1 MLGEIIKS
9 TEALRYHAKSA
20 EIAGKNLAHV
30 NDENYARQRVL
41 AREGLMYNGQGGL
54 NTSSIEAS
62 GLDHARNDLID
73 KRLFN
78 EFGQTAS
85 LESQQEILKLLQAA
99 LGEKIDRQSVDGGL
113 DDEHDSNL
121 SAGGLARA
129 MDDLFN
135 AFQEL
140 SASPD
145 AGVASQEI
153 FNKINTLTKR
163 FNDAGKAL
171 DDIDND
177 LTESVQSAVNDVNK
191 LLGQIEELNIQIRRF
206 ELLGQGKAV
215 SYRDQR
221 QKLLEDL
228 SKLIDFKTSPEL
240 REVKDNEGNITGYE
254 ETPFLEIFS
263 VDKADQKVSLLT
275 AQDGVNLLTKD
286 FGNIL
291 SAVSVGTVGSGLQV
305 RAKLGDDGTL
315 GHIEVLD
322 GGSQYSDKNGP
333 LILTVAPPLVP
344 LATDRDGNPSP
355 QDASLVSHSKGS
367 FFSQNGKYYQ
377 ALSDISEGTPLND
390 TISFLE
396 IDPSQIPAT
405 GDLTAYPETLRKYSD
420 LETFKAGEQIY
431 YNGKLLQVT
440 RDINPVS
447 KFEGTELDKRNYQ
460 NGEVIR
466 INGEFFQFLED
477 VPAEGADFDAL
488 KNTSLLALGEK
499 LPQEVD
505 ELSYFATALGGEQ
518 RFFAS
523 KSYNAGDLAKLYDAE
538 LNDYRYFEFSQ
549 PFLREDELK
558 IGFNLDPEKTG
569 QWTLTNPDGTLLAEQ
584 VEDPT
589 LGLAKSVTLE
599 DGSVVQIEHSYVK
612 DGTEVNVVT
621 DRAQSIENF
630 KTNESPMRFRQN
642 EVYYAQQDGVTK
654 HFIVID
660 PPEDL
665 DPTDFNPFDPQWDT
679 NFKVFDPQL
688 VDEENPELFF
698 RRSYPRGYD
707 SFVEDGSLVELNL
720 GIAEA
725 VINDGQI
732 KGFNI
737 LNSGSNLPQSDAIFV
752 GGKELALE
760 LGSIKGFQDAKE
772 NQISH
777 FRDKLNS
784 LVKTFVE
791 EINTIYNKDDN
802 PGEYLFGFDAVL
814 TRPEV
819 GRNALMEE
827 DYGYLGREGDGAIT
841 LYREE
846 VNLQLPVAESEI
858 FNIVNVTPIFPEDFK
873 GQQYYVRGEDAAEID
888 FAPESTTGNFSFY
901 ASARRM
907 QNVTMENDPNYSG
920 ADKILGT
927 ADDGRSYMMAYSPI
941 PFRLEGMEDGSKL
954 PIIGDNFTFKA
965 LLSNPWNLASS
976 LRVQDGLTADSIVAD
991 KGDNGGANKIALE
1004 IAEMSGGDFLSE
1016 VALLNAD
1023 LGNSLSDL
1031 SDNLEHQQS
1040 IENVLLDQRRAVSS
1054 VSIDEEVAD
1063 LMRFQ
1068 RSFQASSRV
1077 LNTLDKMLE
1086 IVVMSLVR

>member
-54 NTSSIEAS
+54 NTSSIEAG

-85 LESQQEILKLLQAA
+85 LEAQQEILKLLQAA

-145 AGVASQEI
+145 AAVSSQEI

-163 FNDAGKAL
+163 FNDAGSAL

-177 LTESVQSAVNDVNK
+177 LTESVQSAVKEVNK
-191 LLGQIEELNIQIRRF
+191 LLSQIEEVNIQIRRF

-240 REVKDNEGNITGYE
+240 REVKDNEGKVTGFE

-263 VDKADQKVSLLT
+263 TDKADQKVSLLT
-275 AQDGVNLLTKD
+275 AKEGVSLLSKE
-286 FGNIL
+286 FGNIVL
-291 SAVSVGTVGSGLQV
+291 ANSKGTNGNGLQI
-305 RAKLGDDGTL
+305 RSKISNDGNL
-315 GHIEVLD
+315 GHVEVID
-322 GGSQYSDKNGP
+322 GGSQYSDLNGP
-333 LILTVAPPLVP
+333 LVLSFVPPLVQS
-344 LATDRDGNPSP
+344 GGEN
-355 QDASLVSHSKGS
+355 SLVSHSKGS
-367 FFSQNGKYYQ
+367 LFSQNGKYYQ
-377 ALSDISEGTPLND
+377 ALSDVSEGTPLKD
-390 TISFLE
+390 SVSFLE
-396 IDPSQIPAT
+396 IDPTKIPSN
-405 GDLTAYPETLRKYSD
+405 GDLTFYNETLRKYSD

-440 RDINPVS
+440 RDINPITN
-447 KFEGTELDKRNYQ
+447 FQGTELEKRNYQ
-460 NGEVIR
+460 NGEVIKL
-466 INGEFFQFLED
+466 NDEYFQFLED
-477 VPAEGADFDAL
+477 VPADSADFDAL
-488 KNTSLLALGEK
+488 KNTSLLSIGK
-499 LPQEVD
+499 SLPQEVD

-523 KSYNAGDLAKLYDAE
+523 KSYNSGDLAKIYDAE
-538 LNDYRYFEFSQ
+538 LNDYRYFEFSE

-558 IGFNLDPEKTG
+558 IGFNVEPEKTG
-569 QWTLTNPDGTLLAEQ
+569 QWILTGPDGTLLAEQ
-584 VEDPT
+584 VDDPS
-589 LGLAKSVTLE
+589 LGLSKSITLE
-599 DGSVVQIEHSYVK
+599 DGSVIQIEGSFEQAGV
-612 DGTEVNVVT
+612 EINVVT

-665 DPTDFNPFDPQWDT
+665 DPTDFNPFDPQWDM
-679 NFKVFDPQL
+679 NFKVFNPQL
-688 VDEENPELFF
+688 VDDQNPELFF
-698 RRSYPRGYD
+698 RRSHPRGYE
-707 SFVEDGSLVELNL
+707 SLLEEGSLVELNL

-737 LNSGSNLPQSDAIFV
+737 LNSGSNLPKSDAVFV
-752 GGKELALE
+752 EGKELALE
-760 LGSIKGFQDAKE
+760 LGSIKGFQLAKE

-784 LVKTFVE
+784 LVKSFVE
-791 EINTIYNKDDN
+791 EINGIYNKDDN
-802 PGEYLFGFDAVL
+802 PGEYLFGFDSVL
-814 TRPEV
+814 TRPVV

-827 DYGYLGREGDGAIT
+827 DYGYVGREGDGLIT

-846 VNLQLPVAESEI
+846 VDLQLPVAESET
-858 FNIVNVTPIFPEDFK
+858 FNIVNVTPVFPEDFK

-888 FAPESTTGNFSFY
+888 FAPESSNGNYSFY
-901 ASARRM
+901 GSARRM
-907 QNVTMENDPNYSG
+907 QNVTMENDPNFSG

-954 PIIGDNFTFKA
+954 PIIGDNFSFQA

-976 LRVQDGLTADSIVAD
+976 LRVQDGLKANSLVANL
-991 KGDNGGANKIALE
+991 GDNGEANKIALE

-1031 SDNLEHQQS
+1031 SDNLEHQGS

-1086 IVVMSLVR
+1086 IVVMGLLK